1 LILNTTYKN
10 KDHDHL
16 LNNLVGKP
24 YSFIQSIRLGGTGS
38 KRMIVDEAS
47 ANMHDYFSKTNSL
60 NYANIELRP
69 QGVLVRINKG
79 LQNFTWA
86 IPYYQLVLYK
96 TDGCSIHAQG
106 KFVHFRNNKTFKEN
120 KLFLD
125 RLLEKKAAFLERYSF
140 QD

>member
-1 LILNTTYKN
+1 MILNTTYKN
-10 KDHDHL
+10 KDHDQL
-16 LNNLVGKP
+16 LDDLVGKGF
-24 YSFIQSIRLGGTGS
+24 SFIQSIKLGGTGS

-47 ANMHDYFSKTNSL
+47 GNMQEFLNKTSSL

-69 QGVLVRINKG
+69 QGILVRMNKG

-106 KFVHFRNNKTFKEN
+106 KFVHFRNNKTFQEN

-125 RLLEKKAAFLERYSF
+125 RLLAKKAAFLDRYSF

>member
-1 LILNTTYKN
+1 MILNTTYKN